1 MNLIIYIIFIYSAFC
16 SPVVQQAETREIPF
30 LTFSHFTEKITRC
43 GILVAHQNIKI
54 TGSCGEREKKNSG
67 SPVSVSSSYFY
78 FSDLGIIRLTMIMIV
93 IVNRMILRIIFF
105 AYTCVLI
112 GDHNLVVLM

>member
-1 MNLIIYIIFIYSAFC
+1 
-16 SPVVQQAETREIPF
+16 
-30 LTFSHFTEKITRC
+30 
-43 GILVAHQNIKI
+43 
-54 TGSCGEREKKNSG
+54 
-67 SPVSVSSSYFY
+67 
-78 FSDLGIIRLTMIMIV
+78 MIMII